1 LAKLK
6 SDSPAITLLLGALI
20 AIAPLAMDIY
30 LASMPSMTR
39 ALHAS
44 PEHVQLTLSVY
55 MYGWGVAQLLA
66 GPLSDRFGRR
76 PALLCGLGLFIAA
89 SAACALSTNV
99 TMLIAARG
107 AQALSMA
114 TVAVVPRA
122 IVRDLYAGDR
132 AAHMLSLMGVVLG
145 VAPIVAPI
153 LGSHLHVWFGWQA
166 NFVFVA
172 AYGMLLLT
180 WVGYSLPETL
190 RNPDRRATVPAVMR
204 ANFGRLL
211 RSRRYVGYMLVAAF
225 TMSGLF
231 AFLAGSAFVFV
242 AVLGHSEQGF
252 AFLFGAVMLGNI
264 TGATM
269 GSRLVTRWGIDRMIS
284 RATWLLLA
292 AGLTMGALAWLNIR
306 HPLIIVVPMFAYMV
320 GLMTTMPQATAGA
333 LTPFPQIA
341 GSASSL
347 LSFVQFVVASSAALT
362 VGLAFD
368 GTPRAMATVIAIAA
382 ILAFIAFRL
391 LVRGNESHRAAAES
405 A

>member
-1 LAKLK
+1 
-6 SDSPAITLLLGALI
+6 
-20 AIAPLAMDIY
+20 
-30 LASMPSMTR
+30 
-39 ALHAS
+39 
-44 PEHVQLTLSVY
+44 
-55 MYGWGVAQLLA
+55 
-66 GPLSDRFGRR
+66 
-76 PALLCGLGLFIAA
+76 
-89 SAACALSTNV
+89 
-99 TMLIAARG
+99 MLIAARG

-114 TVAVVPRA
+114 TIAVVPRA

-132 AAHMLSLMGVVLG
+132 AAHMLSLMGIVLG

-172 AYGMLLLT
+172 AYGILLLA

-190 RNPDRRATVPAVMR
+190 RNPDRRATVPAVMV

-264 TGATM
+264 TGATI
-269 GSRLVTRWGIDRMIS
+269 GTRLVTRWGIDRMIS

-292 AGLTMGALAWLNIR
+292 AGLTMGALAWLDIR

-347 LSFVQFVVASSAALT
+347 LSFVQFVVASSAALI
-362 VGLAFD
+362 VGLTFD
-368 GTPRAMATVIAIAA
+368 GTPRAMATVIAVAA
-382 ILAFIAFRL
+382 VLSFVSFRV
-391 LVRGNESHRAAAES
+391 LVGRHKLRQAAAES